1 MTLLETKDYY
11 KAAASITTVRINTLF
26 ARAVIE
32 QKVQGKIYVDNPE
45 SPQTFYIL
53 HPYGMSLLFGKS
65 NNEKFNQKFKN
76 YVLNIN
82 EERCHDEWMQTYPND
97 WDIVLRN
104 LFEQPELIME
114 FDVRVNFKFNE
125 KKYVQTKQTFGSDNI
140 RIHSTTENDFKEMA
154 GTVIP
159 SKFWKDSNDFVSNS
173 IGVSVYY
180 DNRLASIAFAAYIE
194 GNTLE
199 LGIETNELY
208 RGKHLAYKACSALL
222 DYCLDNGFNPVWACR
237 LENAGSYK
245 LAQALGFEVSYQ
257 NPYYRLIQI

>member
-1 MTLLETKDYY
+1 MILLETKDYY

-125 KKYVQTKQTFGSDNI
+125 KKYVQTKQTFDSDNI
-140 RIHSTTENDFKEMA
+140 RIHSTTENDFKEMV

-173 IGVSVYY
+173 IGISVYY
-180 DNRLASIAFAAYIE
+180 DNRLASIAFAACIE

-208 RGKHLAYKACSALL
+208 RGKHLAYKACSALFGL
-222 DYCLDNGFNPVWACR
+222 L
-237 LENAGSYK
+237 
-245 LAQALGFEVSYQ
+245 LGQ
-257 NPYYRLIQI
+257 WI

>member
-1 MTLLETKDYY
+1 MKLLETKDYY
-11 KAAASITTVRINTLF
+11 KAAASIATVRINTLF

-65 NNEKFNQKFKN
+65 DNEKFNQKFKN

-97 WDIVLRN
+97 WDVVLRN
-104 LFEQPELIME
+104 LFEQPELILE
-114 FDVRVNFKFNE
+114 FDVRVNFKFSE
-125 KKYVQTKQTFGSDNI
+125 KKYVQTKQTFDSGNI
-140 RIHSTTENDFKEMA
+140 RVHSTTENDFTEMV

-173 IGVSVYY
+173 IGFSVYY
-180 DNRLASIAFAAYIE
+180 DNKLAAIAFAACIE

-237 LENAGSYK
+237 LENTGSYK

-257 NPYYRLIQI
+257 NPYYRLI

>member
-1 MTLLETKDYY
+1 MILLETKDYY

-53 HPYGMSLLFGKS
+53 HPYGMSLLLGKS

-125 KKYVQTKQTFGSDNI
+125 KKYVQTKQTFDSDNI
-140 RIHSTTENDFKEMA
+140 RIHSTTENDFKEMV

-173 IGVSVYY
+173 IGISVYY
-180 DNRLASIAFAAYIE
+180 DNRLASIAFAACIE

-237 LENAGSYK
+237 LENTGSYK
-245 LAQALGFEVSYQ
+245 LAQALGFEASYQ

>member
-1 MTLLETKDYY
+1 MILLETKDYY

-125 KKYVQTKQTFGSDNI
+125 KKYVQTKQTFDSDNI
-140 RIHSTTENDFKEMA
+140 RIHSTTENDFKEMV

-173 IGVSVYY
+173 IGISVYY
-180 DNRLASIAFAAYIE
+180 DNRLASIAFAACIE

-237 LENAGSYK
+237 LENTGSYK